1 MTGTDPPESTTAD
14 YTDRERAI
22 VTALTRLRPA
32 GPDADSAARVKDR
45 LMLQLTAEPAAA
57 PPPGAGAAIAS

>member
-1 MTGTDPPESTTAD
+1 MTGTDPPDSTTAA

-32 GPDADSAARVKDR
+32 GIDPESAARAKDR
-45 LMLQLTAEPAAA
+45 LMLQLTAEATEAPA
-57 PPPGAGAAIAS
+57 PGAGSAIAS

>member
-1 MTGTDPPESTTAD
+1 MTGTDPPESTTAA

-22 VTALTRLRPA
+22 VAALSRLRPA

-45 LMLQLTAEPAAA
+45 LMLQLTAEAAAA
-57 PPPGAGAAIAS
+57 PPPRAGAAIAS